1 MITGLLGDA
10 AHKTGIELTLFRPVP
25 IMRQRQVDG
34 PFQRR
39 MSSIPKPSWAE
50 TWSRVQAGVRHA
62 FATAPETVA
71 WSLEDQALLER
82 IAEAVVQRG
91 MAAPATVFL
100 ESLAPMNFVGSQALQ
115 VLAPL
120 LEVVLD
126 AKTLDQAARLLERRD
141 TVDRLVRLIEMKS
154 SSHSSSSPTPAQA
167 PTHAA
172 VPTPIHAPKGTS
184 AR

>member
-1 MITGLLGDA
+1 MVL
-10 AHKTGIELTLFRPVP
+10 
-25 IMRQRQVDG
+25 
-34 PFQRR
+34 
-39 MSSIPKPSWAE
+39 SS
-50 TWSRVQAGVRHA
+50 
-62 FATAPETVA
+62 
-71 WSLEDQALLER
+71 EDQALLDR

-126 AKTLDQAARLLERRD
+126 AKMLEQAVRLLERRD
-141 TVDRLVRLIEMKS
+141 TIERLVRLIEAKSLAVAPS
-154 SSHSSSSPTPAQA
+154 SSL
-167 PTHAA
+167 PTHAPPH
-172 VPTPIHAPKGTS
+172 VSPDVSKGTS